1 MTGKLLMGEL
11 VLLCAGAAVGFG
23 LERAFRPSSPADE
36 VQSER
41 PAPKPIAEVADAS
54 RKALERR
61 IVTLESMIADMKR
74 REAEE
79 KANPKPADTN
89 LPPFIAAM
97 MAMRMRAKGTWPGGS
112 LEAYRK
118 NDPEGYAKEAAAA
131 SVPQKEAAV
140 VHAANIA
147 TLGDVIE
154 SGILD
159 AEEVELLE
167 SFAHVIEV
175 EDAVKPY
182 YMPIFADAL
191 STDEYNA
198 MFDARKAA
206 EEDRA
211 RLAPQVRKTLLNA
224 AMRDAG
230 LEGEAARKAAE
241 AIGEIFKATVYR
253 MHSNGTDPN
262 GNATYPEL
270 AIQPKKLTIARE
282 GATK

>member
-1 MTGKLLMGEL
+1 MKVRLLMVEI
-11 VLLCAGAAVGFG
+11 VLLCVGAGAGFG
-23 LERAFRPSSPADE
+23 LEHMLRPFPAASANQE
-36 VQSER
+36 GE
-41 PAPKPIAEVADAS
+41 PEAKPIVEVTDAS

-89 LPPFIAAM
+89 LPPFVAAM

-131 SVPQKEAAV
+131 SVPHKAAAT

-147 TLGDVIE
+147 TLGDVID
-154 SGILD
+154 SGVLD
-159 AEEVELLE
+159 LEEVELLE

-241 AIGEIFKATVYR
+241 AIGEIFQATVYR
-253 MHSNGTDPN
+253 MHSNGTDQN

-270 AIQPKKLTIARE
+270 AIQPSKLAITRE
-282 GATK
+282 SVAK